1 MKSAARLCPR
11 CGAKLVLR
19 DHFPVLAEVLR
30 PPVERRTA
38 ERLRYVSA
46 WVCEGVDC
54 DYSETLDK
62 TA

>member
-1 MKSAARLCPR
+1 MKSAARLCPK

-19 DHFPVLAEVLR
+19 DHFPVLAEVLK
-30 PPVERRTA
+30 PPVERRTV

-54 DYSETLDK
+54 ENSETLDK

>member
-1 MKSAARLCPR
+1 MKSAARLCPK

-19 DHFPVLAEVLR
+19 DHFPVLAQVLKAS
-30 PPVERRTA
+30 VERRTG
-38 ERLRYVSA
+38 ERLQYVSA

>member
-1 MKSAARLCPR
+1 MKSAARPCPK

-19 DHFPVLAEVLR
+19 DHFPVLAQVLT

-54 DYSETLDK
+54 DYLETLDK

>member
-1 MKSAARLCPR
+1 MKSAPRLCPK

-19 DHFPVLAEVLR
+19 DHFPVLAQVLK
-30 PPVERRTA
+30 PPVERRTL

-54 DYSETLDK
+54 GYCEVLDK

>member
-1 MKSAARLCPR
+1 MKSAARLCPK

-19 DHFPVLAEVLR
+19 EHFPVLAEVLK
-30 PPVERRTA
+30 PPVERRAA

-54 DYSETLDK
+54 EYCETLDK